1 VVWLRRYALWPALIA
16 LNLFLAALLWLFQF
30 TDYSLPGPLAD
41 VAFPALVGLLGILTF
56 RAACSLP
63 RRSARLAGRCCSL
76 PAILGGGFH
85 LVAYAL
91 AILGIVLVPWAT
103 FRLVFNIDEMLNEV
117 RIQRVASPDGSRVAD
132 VYYRPT
138 GARGAGGGRVLV
150 RVRQAWPPLLEREVY
165 FVGASGVATEQPTD
179 YVTWV
184 DDDTLYVPETRE
196 LLTVG
201 SLRPQPSPLVWVPWN
216 ALVHLAW
223 LVKPDLAPPLADV
236 PIYPAQPLDDRVD
249 FHAYP
254 NTWLRSYRLPRQ
266 RPEDVAAW
274 YRDQLAQ
281 SPWTLVSEKLNRRQ
295 TNVPGR
301 QWLRYCFTA
310 EREDHGQRRTYY
322 VQATGFSVNAL
333 NTFVNVSTPGPMD
346 AACDDYLNQLPE

>member
-1 VVWLRRYALWPALIA
+1 MIA
-16 LNLFLAALLWLFQF
+16 LNLVLAALLWLFHF
-30 TDYSLPGPLAD
+30 TDYSLPGPVAD

-56 RAACSLP
+56 RAT
-63 RRSARLAGRCCSL
+63 RSALGDPARVAARWCCG
-76 PAILGGGFH
+76 PAMLGGGLH

-91 AILGIVLVPWAT
+91 AIVGIVLVPWAT
-103 FRLVFNIDEMLNEV
+103 FRLVLNIDEILNEV
-117 RIQRVASPDGSRVAD
+117 RIQEVASPDGTRVAD

-150 RVRQAWPPLLEREVY
+150 RVRQSWPPVLEREVY
-165 FVGASGVATEQPTD
+165 FVGSSRVATEEPLD

-201 SLRPQPSPLVWVPWN
+201 SVRPQLSPLIWVPWN

-223 LVKPDLAPPLADV
+223 LIKSDLAPPLADV
-236 PIYPAQPLDDRVD
+236 PIYPAQTLDDRVD
-249 FHAYP
+249 FQAFP

-274 YRDQLAQ
+274 YRHQLAQ
-281 SPWTLVSEKLNRRQ
+281 SPWTLVIEKLNRRSAG
-295 TNVPGR
+295 VAGR
-301 QWLRYCFTA
+301 QWLRYCFA
-310 EREDHGQRRTYY
+310 AQREDHGQRRTYY
-322 VQATGFSVNAL
+322 VQATGFDVNPL

-346 AACDDYLNQLPE
+346 AACDDYINQVP